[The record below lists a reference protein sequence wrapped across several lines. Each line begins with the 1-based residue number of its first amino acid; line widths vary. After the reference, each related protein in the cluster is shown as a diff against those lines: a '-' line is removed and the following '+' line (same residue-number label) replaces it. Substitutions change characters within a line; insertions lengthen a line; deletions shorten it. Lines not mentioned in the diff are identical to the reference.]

1 MRKLSLHFLLTLTL
15 ARCWKLRRKDNV
27 MKIEITATPQE
38 ITDLIHLLEKET
50 SYVAVSNCLR
60 ESLNELANSKESIV
74 KI

>member
-1 MRKLSLHFLLTLTL
+1 MHFLLTLTL

-38 ITDLIHLLEKET
+38 TADLIHLLEKET
-50 SYVAVSNCLR
+50 SYVAVSNCIR
-60 ESLNELANSKESIV
+60 DSLNELANSKESIV

>member
-1 MRKLSLHFLLTLTL
+1 MRRSSVHFLLTLTL

-27 MKIEITATPQE
+27 MKIEIIATPQE
-38 ITDLIHLLEKET
+38 TADLIHLLEKET
-50 SYVAVSNCLR
+50 SYVAVSNCIR

>member
-1 MRKLSLHFLLTLTL
+1 
-15 ARCWKLRRKDNV
+15 

-38 ITDLIHLLEKET
+38 TADLIRLLGKET
-50 SYVAVSNCLR
+50 SYLAVNNCIR

>member
-1 MRKLSLHFLLTLTL
+1 MHFLLTLTL

-27 MKIEITATPQE
+27 MKIEITAAPQE

>member
-1 MRKLSLHFLLTLTL
+1 MHFLLTLTL

-38 ITDLIHLLEKET
+38 TADLIHFLRKET
-50 SYVAVSNCLR
+50 SYVAVSNCIR
-60 ESLNELANSKESIV
+60 DSLNDLANSKESIV

>member
-1 MRKLSLHFLLTLTL
+1 MHFLLTLTL

-38 ITDLIHLLEKET
+38 TADLIHLLEKET
-50 SYVAVSNCLR
+50 SYVAVSNCIID
-60 ESLNELANSKESIV
+60 SLNDLANSKESIV

>member
-1 MRKLSLHFLLTLTL
+1 MHFLLTSTL

-38 ITDLIHLLEKET
+38 TADLIHLLEKET
-50 SYVAVSNCLR
+50 SYVAVSNCIR
-60 ESLNELANSKESIV
+60 DSLNELANSKESVV

>member
-1 MRKLSLHFLLTLTL
+1 MIKSSLHFLLASMLT
-15 ARCWKLRRKDNV
+15 RCWKLRRKDDV

-38 ITDLIHLLEKET
+38 TADLIHLLEKER
-50 SYVAVSNCLR
+50 SYVAVSNCIR

>member
-1 MRKLSLHFLLTLTL
+1 
-15 ARCWKLRRKDNV
+15 